1 MSRRRREFP
10 KPELRCPSC
19 RYELQRFWYFCPNC
33 ARRLEWR
40 DTQQETG
47 TECRNCRWIVSDSF
61 SFCPWCGRDIR
72 DAASSPEPLKAP
84 KGFKYERH
92 CRRCGGGLMYP
103 EQFCPW
109 CGRPQRWRYD
119 RFQNVCPHCDRG
131 VDDWMDACPWCGKD
145 ATGRD
150 LVRQALRR
158 VRRLLVAARL
168 KDWNYR
174 VMLRPGVSGVDP
186 YGPKVIEVD
195 RRYVT
200 WKRRRDEI
208 SWSMLTGLLLHE
220 LGHSFL
226 YHNWSWT
233 RTGRFRRAFG
243 EVRKTY
249 RVADSAWVDF
259 QRRRVATTHRD
270 YVSLYAKRHPQE
282 DFAETFRFYVAR
294 RGRLQDLFNEFGHK
308 RKGVVVYEK
317 FLVLHDFV
325 RSLRGWR

>member
-1 MSRRRREFP
+1 MSRRRREVP

-47 TECRNCRWIVSDSF
+47 TECRHCRWMVSDSF

-84 KGFKYERH
+84 KGFKYERR
-92 CRRCGGGLMYP
+92 CRRCGGGQMYP

-119 RFQNVCPHCDRG
+119 RFHNLCPHCDRG
-131 VDDWMDACPWCGKD
+131 VDDWMDTCPWCGED
-145 ATGRD
+145 ATGRN

-158 VRRLLVAARL
+158 VRHLLVAARL

-208 SWSMLTGLLLHE
+208 SWTMLTGLILHE

-226 YHNWSWT
+226 YHNWSLT

-294 RGRLQDLFNEFGHK
+294 RGRLRELFNEFGHK